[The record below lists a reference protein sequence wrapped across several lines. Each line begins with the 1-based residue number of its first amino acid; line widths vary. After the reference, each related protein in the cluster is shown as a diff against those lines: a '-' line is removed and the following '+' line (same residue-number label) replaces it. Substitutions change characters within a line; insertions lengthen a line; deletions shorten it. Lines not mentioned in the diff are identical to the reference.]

1 MQATTSKREG
11 TTGAWETPARP
22 ESTASTVAEKA
33 KAAATFV
40 GDKAEQ
46 ATAAVGAGMENL
58 GDKIR
63 HNEPAQGVLH
73 DAGEKIADG
82 LESGGQY
89 LEQQGLKGMGT
100 DLTNFVRRNP
110 IPALLVG
117 VGIGVLLA
125 QLIRR

>member
-11 TTGAWETPARP
+11 TTGAWETQSRP
-22 ESTASTVAEKA
+22 ESMASTVAEKA
-33 KAAATFV
+33 KEAASFV
-40 GDKAEQ
+40 GAKAEQ

-58 GDKIR
+58 GGAVRR
-63 HNEPAQGVLH
+63 HEPAQGMLH
-73 DAGEKIADG
+73 NAGETIAEG

-89 LEQQGLKGMGT
+89 LEQEGLKGIGT
-100 DLTNFVRRNP
+100 DVTNFIRRNP